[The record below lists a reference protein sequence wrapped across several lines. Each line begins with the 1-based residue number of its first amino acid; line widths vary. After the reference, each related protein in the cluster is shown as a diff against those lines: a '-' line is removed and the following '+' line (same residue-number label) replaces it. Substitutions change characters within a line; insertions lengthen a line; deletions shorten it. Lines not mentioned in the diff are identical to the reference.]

1 MSSDYDPVLKGGN
14 VAYPLQARA
23 FGFSGFD
30 YDLVLKGG
38 EVVDPSQDL
47 RGVRDVGFKDGRV
60 RAVEASIAPETAA
73 EVVDVAGKLVVPGMI
88 DLHGHFAHRLYPY
101 RADPDS
107 TCLGIGVTTAV
118 DAGSVGWA
126 NFEAFRRYV
135 IECVDTRLYAFVH
148 LSTLGLTTLTTMGI
162 PDLEDFRWAKAE
174 EAMQCIREN
183 RDVVLGIKVRLSPT
197 GTTAANAVPA
207 MEMARRVADETES
220 KMMVHVM
227 ESPLPLDQVF
237 AYLKPGDIATHIF
250 HGDVHNVLDETG
262 QVRPHVREAQQRGV
276 VFDTAG
282 AMRHFSI
289 PVCRAVI
296 QQGLLPDT
304 ISTDRNQPRAG
315 IANYD
320 LLDHMSMFLEM
331 GASLDEVVRTVTANA
346 SAAIGREE
354 LGTLRAGS
362 IGDAAVLELEDGDFG
377 FEDRLGNSLRSSRRF
392 APVLAVKDGIRW
404 RNREA

>member
-1 MSSDYDPVLKGGN
+1 M
-14 VAYPLQARA
+14 A
-23 FGFSGFD
+23 FD

-38 EVVDPSQDL
+38 EVVDPSQGL
-47 RGVRDVGFKDGRV
+47 RGVRDVGFKDGLV

-73 EVVDVAGKLVVPGMI
+73 EVVEVAGKLVVPGMI
-88 DLHGHFAHRLYPY
+88 DLHGHFAYRLYPY

-107 TCLGIGVTTAV
+107 YCLGIGVTTAV

-126 NFEAFRRYV
+126 NFEAFRTYV
-135 IECVDTRLYAFVH
+135 IESVDTRLYAFVH

-162 PDLEDFRWAKAE
+162 PDLEDFRWARAE
-174 EAMQCIREN
+174 DAIQCIREN
-183 RDVVLGIKVRLSPT
+183 REVVLGVKVRLSPT

-220 KMMVHVM
+220 KLMVHVM

-250 HGDVHNVLDETG
+250 HGDVHNVLDGSG
-262 QVRPHVREAQQRGV
+262 QVRPHVREAQQSGV

-289 PVCRAVI
+289 PLCRTVVE
-296 QQGLLPDT
+296 QGLLPDT
-304 ISTDRNQPRAG
+304 ISTDRNQPRHG
-315 IANYD
+315 SVNYD
-320 LLDHMSMFLEM
+320 LLEHMSIFLEL
-331 GASLDEVVRTVTANA
+331 GVSLDDVIKCVTANA
-346 SAAIGREE
+346 SVAIGREE

-362 IGDAAVLELEDGDFG
+362 IGDAAVLELEEGDFG
-377 FEDRLGNSLRSSRRF
+377 FEDGLGNSLRASRRF
-392 APVLAVKDGIRW
+392 APVMAVKDGVRW
-404 RNREA
+404 RPRQP

>member
-1 MSSDYDPVLKGGN
+1 M
-14 VAYPLQARA
+14 A
-23 FGFSGFD
+23 FD

-38 EVVDPSQDL
+38 EVVDPSQGL
-47 RGVRDVGFKDGRV
+47 RGVRDVGFKDGLV

-73 EVVDVAGKLVVPGMI
+73 EVVEVAGKLVVPGMI

-107 TCLGIGVTTAV
+107 YCLGIGVTTAV

-126 NFEAFRRYV
+126 NFEAFRTYV
-135 IECVDTRLYAFVH
+135 IESVDTRLYAFVH

-162 PDLEDFRWAKAE
+162 PDLEDFRWARAE
-174 EAMQCIREN
+174 DAIQCIREN
-183 RDVVLGIKVRLSPT
+183 REVVLGVKVRLSPT

-220 KMMVHVM
+220 KLMVHVM

-250 HGDVHNVLDETG
+250 HGDVHNVLDGSG
-262 QVRPHVREAQQRGV
+262 QVRPHVREAQQSGV

-289 PVCRAVI
+289 PLCRTVVE
-296 QQGLLPDT
+296 QELLPDT
-304 ISTDRNQPRAG
+304 ISTDRNQPRHG
-315 IANYD
+315 SVNYD
-320 LLDHMSMFLEM
+320 LLEHMSIFLEL
-331 GASLDEVVRTVTANA
+331 GVSLDDVIKCVTANA
-346 SAAIGREE
+346 SVAIGREE

-362 IGDAAVLELEDGDFG
+362 IGDAAVLELEEGDFG
-377 FEDRLGNSLRSSRRF
+377 FEDGLGNSLRVSRRF
-392 APVLAVKDGIRW
+392 APVMAVKDGVRW
-404 RNREA
+404 RPRQP